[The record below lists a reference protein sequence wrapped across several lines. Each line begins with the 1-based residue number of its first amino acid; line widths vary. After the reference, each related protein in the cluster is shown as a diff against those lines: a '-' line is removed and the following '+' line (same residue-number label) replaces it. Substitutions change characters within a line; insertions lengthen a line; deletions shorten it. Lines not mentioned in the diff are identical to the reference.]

1 MSITIESDLKEILAK
16 FDQKLDKLDQKIDKL
31 GQNVDQKI
39 DKLSQNIDQKIDKLG
54 QDVDQKINRLD
65 GKIEQLSQDV
75 NDVKV
80 STARL
85 EEKTEG
91 LSKRIESQEFVSRG
105 ILVGLIIT
113 ILGGA
118 AKLFGFFDNP

>member
-1 MSITIESDLKEILAK
+1 MSITIESDLKEILTK
-16 FDQKLDKLDQKIDKL
+16 FDQKLDRLDQKIDKL
-31 GQNVDQKI
+31 GQDV
-39 DKLSQNIDQKIDKLG
+39 DQKIDKLG
-54 QDVDQKINRLD
+54 QDVDQKINKLD
-65 GKIEQLSQDV
+65 RKIEQLSQDV
-75 NDVKV
+75 NEVKV

-105 ILVGLIIT
+105 ILIGLIVT

-118 AKLFGFFDNP
+118 AKLFGFFNNP